1 LRGHAAIP
9 APNKQRPANAM
20 LGDVI
25 RTERLILRP
34 IGVEDLTV
42 VQTAAGRREVADT
55 MISIAHPFSTEDAE
69 RYVRSR
75 VAAMQQERG
84 AAFTLRTHAP
94 TVFVGFAE
102 LRDIDREHSLAEL
115 SFWLAIE
122 SRGRGYMA
130 EALDAV
136 LRYAFEDLGLN
147 RVYAY
152 HMVRNPTS
160 GRVLSRLGFQVEG
173 LLRQRVRKW
182 GLFEDV
188 VLQALLRSDRHDA
201 VGPSD

>member
-1 LRGHAAIP
+1 
-9 APNKQRPANAM
+9 M

-25 RTERLILRP
+25 RTERLVLRP

-42 VQTAAGRREVADT
+42 LQTAAGRREVADT
-55 MISIAHPFSTEDAE
+55 MISIPHPFSTEDAE
-69 RYVRSR
+69 HYVGSR
-75 VAAMQQERG
+75 VEAMQLGHG

-94 TVFVGFAE
+94 KAFVGFAE

-115 SFWLAIE
+115 SFWLAVE

-130 EALDAV
+130 EALAAV
-136 LRYAFEDLGLN
+136 LRYAFVDLDLN

-152 HMVRNPTS
+152 HMVSNPTS
-160 GRVLSRLGFQVEG
+160 GRVLSRLGFQMEG

-188 VLQALLRSDRHDA
+188 VLQALLRSEWSETA
-201 VGPSD
+201 G